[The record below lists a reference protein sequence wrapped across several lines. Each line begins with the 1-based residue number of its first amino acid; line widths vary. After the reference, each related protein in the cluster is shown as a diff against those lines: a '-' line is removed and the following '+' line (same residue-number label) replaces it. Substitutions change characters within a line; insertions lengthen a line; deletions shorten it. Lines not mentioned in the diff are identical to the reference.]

1 MKAVRM
7 WEDYRTFWIDLLPW
21 QNWWPSH
28 TEIPIWNRKKW
39 CKKWWRKFCK
49 KSAKNGRG
57 NGQFELPAKNVWML
71 NIILVLVGPQLL
83 SNHSSLSRRKWQAWH
98 ICTNHSEHEWFDNT
112 TFQTWNK
119 GQFYY
124 GCLVWLNLLSFV
136 ALCVLWISYTHSYRW
151 SR

>member
-7 WEDYRTFWIDLLPW
+7 WEDYRTVWIDLLPW

-83 SNHSSLSRRKWQAWH
+83 SNHSSLSRRKGH
-98 ICTNHSEHEWFDNT
+98 ICTIVNMNDLTIQLFKHGIKASFIMVVWFD
-112 TFQTWNK
+112 WI
-119 GQFYY
+119 
-124 GCLVWLNLLSFV
+124 CLVLLHFV
-136 ALCVLWISYTHSYRW
+136 FFGLVTHTVTAGLVRI
-151 SR
+151 